1 MKIVTIMPVRNEA
14 WCLGLTARAALMWC
28 DELVILD
35 HASTDRTAEIA
46 SEIAEESGR
55 VLVSHMPGGWN
66 EMAHRQ
72 CLLNDARGLG
82 ATHIAII
89 DADEIVTGNLL
100 PRIRSKFEATPSGS
114 CVELRWIQLLGG
126 IETSISEGIW
136 ASQFATA
143 GFPDRPEFH
152 WSAASDGYQHHHRYP
167 DGLPYRARRLSGIL
181 GLMHLQMLNERR
193 SRAKQLLYCLNDKLR
208 WPGRRTPEQTRL
220 YYSWAVYG
228 WQPPQALHGVNTIK
242 QPTAPVPAEWWEPY
256 RELLPHL
263 KPDTEPWQL
272 AECRR
277 IVRENRGIMEGL
289 DDFGVEL

>member
-1 MKIVTIMPVRNEA
+1 MKIVAIMPVRNEA

-28 DELVILD
+28 DDVIVREQP
-35 HASTDRTAEIA
+35 A
-46 SEIAEESGR
+46 G
-55 VLVSHMPGGWN
+55 PWN
-66 EMAHRQ
+66 EMEHRQ
-72 CLLNDARGLG
+72 YLLDAARSEG

-89 DADEIVTGNLL
+89 DADELVTGTVL
-100 PRIRSKFEATPSGS
+100 PRMRGLCEALALGWMLELPQINPSGN
-114 CVELRWIQLLGG
+114 VDTMIAGG
-126 IETSISEGIW
+126 IW
-136 ASQFATA
+136 NNQNTA
-143 GFPDRPEFH
+143 MVFRDEPAAR
-152 WSAASDGYQHHHRYP
+152 WAASGDGYQHH
-167 DGLPYRARRLSGIL
+167 GRAPQGVNWRALRGPAGI
-181 GLMHLQMLNERR
+181 MHLQMLNERR
-193 SRAKQLLYCLNDKLR
+193 LRAKQLLYCLNDTMR

-256 RELLPHL
+256 RELLPNL

-277 IVRENRGIMEGL
+277 IVRENNGIMEGL